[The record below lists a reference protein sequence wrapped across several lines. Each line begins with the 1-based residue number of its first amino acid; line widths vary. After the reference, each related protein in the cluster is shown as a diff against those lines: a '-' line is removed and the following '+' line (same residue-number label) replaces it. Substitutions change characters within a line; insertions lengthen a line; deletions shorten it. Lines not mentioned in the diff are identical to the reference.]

1 MNEEARKRWVF
12 AGIMLSIFLA
22 AIESTVVA
30 TAMPT
35 VVASLGGIRLYSWVF
50 SGFLLTQT
58 VTMPLWGRFSDLYG
72 RRSVYLVGL
81 AAFLA
86 GSALS
91 GAAQDMM
98 QLVVFRMLQ
107 GAGAGS
113 LMTLG
118 YTIIGELFGLEQ
130 RARMQGYI
138 SGTWG
143 VASLLGP
150 WIGGVLTDHV
160 SWRWVFYINLPFGAI
175 AMAVIAT
182 ALTGMDRPVRRPV
195 VDWAGVALF
204 AAGVS
209 AVLLGIVDAG
219 RAGSWSRIEV
229 VALLVLGAA
238 VLVAFVVVERR
249 AVEPIVPPR
258 LFRSRMVVA
267 AVVTRFLAGMA
278 MFGALSFVPLFL
290 QSVTGAT
297 ATGAGLALTP
307 FVLGWVV
314 TSVVSARLVLRVG
327 YRRVVLAGMACLTG
341 AFLLFTRWTSALT
354 QGVAMRDVVLAG
366 VGMGLVV
373 VPMLIAV
380 QSAVSRT
387 DLGAA
392 TSMTQFF
399 MSSGGAL
406 GLSVMGAV
414 MAQRLHA
421 SLPMSGALHGVFVV
435 GFVVCLA
442 ALASA
447 FLVPPGRAQDLE
459 RAEMLGAPT
468 RVGG

>member
-1 MNEEARKRWVF
+1 MTDEARKRWVF
-12 AGIMLSIFLA
+12 VGIMLSIFLA

-35 VVASLGGIRLYSWVF
+35 VVASLGGIRIYSWVF

-81 AAFLA
+81 ATFLA

-91 GAAQDMM
+91 GAAQNMV
-98 QLVVFRMLQ
+98 QLILFRMVQGL
-107 GAGAGS
+107 GAGA

-118 YTIIGELFGLEQ
+118 YTIIGELFGLER

-138 SGTWG
+138 SSVWG
-143 VASLLGP
+143 IASLMGP
-150 WIGGVLTDHV
+150 WAGGLLTDHV
-160 SWRWVFYINLPFGAI
+160 SWRWVFYINLPFGAV
-175 AMAVIAT
+175 AMALIAA
-182 ALTGMDRPVRRPV
+182 ALTAASRPARRPV
-195 VDWAGVALF
+195 VDWRGVALF

-209 AVLLGIVDAG
+209 ALLLGIVEAG
-219 RAGSWSRIEV
+219 RVGSWSAIEV
-229 VALLVLGAA
+229 VTLLVLGVL
-238 VLVAFVVVERR
+238 VLVAFVTVEQR
-249 AVEPIVPPR
+249 AAEPIVPLR
-258 LFRSRMVVA
+258 LFKSRMVLA

-290 QSVTGAT
+290 QSVTGAS
-297 ATGAGLALTP
+297 ATRAGVVLTP

-314 TSVVSARLVLRVG
+314 MSVVSARLVLRVG
-327 YRRVVLAGMACLTG
+327 YRTVVLTGMASLTV
-341 AFLLFTRWTSALT
+341 AFLLFRGWSVTLSTGSAM
-354 QGVAMRDVVLAG
+354 VDVLLAG
-366 VGMGLVV
+366 IGMGMVV

-380 QSAVSRT
+380 QSVVVRS

-392 TSMTQFF
+392 TSLTQFF
-399 MSSGGAL
+399 MSIGGAL
-406 GLSVMGAV
+406 GLSLMGAV
-414 MAQRLHA
+414 MSQRLHA
-421 SLPMSGALHGVFVV
+421 GLPMVDALHGVFVV
-435 GFVVCLA
+435 GSAVCVA

-447 FLVPPGRAQDLE
+447 FMVPPGRAQDLA
-459 RAEMLGAPT
+459 RSEMRGEPT

>member
-1 MNEEARKRWVF
+1 MDETQKRWVF
-12 AGIMLSIFLA
+12 VGIVLSIFLA

-35 VVASLGGIRLYSWVF
+35 VVASLGGIRIYSWVF

-72 RRSVYLVGL
+72 RRPIFLTGL
-81 AAFLA
+81 TTFLL

-91 GAAQDMM
+91 GASQNMG
-98 QLVVFRMLQ
+98 QLIVFRMVQGL
-107 GAGAGS
+107 GAGA

-118 YTIIGELFGLEQ
+118 YTIIGELFGLER

-138 SGTWG
+138 SSVWG
-143 VASLLGP
+143 VASLIGP
-150 WIGGVLTDHV
+150 WVGGMLTDYV
-160 SWRWVFYINLPFGAI
+160 SWRWVFYINLPIGAI
-175 AMAVIAT
+175 AMAVLAVT
-182 ALTGMDRPVRRPV
+182 LRGLPRPARRPV

-209 AVLLGIVDAG
+209 AILLGIVEAG
-219 RAGSWSRIEV
+219 RVGAWSSIEV
-229 VALLVLGAA
+229 VALLVLGAL
-238 VLVAFVVVERR
+238 VLVGFVVVEGR
-249 AVEPIVPPR
+249 VTEPIVPPR
-258 LFRSRMVVA
+258 LFKNRMVVA
-267 AVVTRFLAGMA
+267 AVVTRFLAGTA

-290 QSVTGAT
+290 QSVTGAS
-297 ATGAGLALTP
+297 ATGAGLVLTP
-307 FVLGWVV
+307 FVLGWVI
-314 TSVVSARLVLRVG
+314 TSVLSARLVLRVG
-327 YRRVVLAGMACLTG
+327 FRSVVFTGMAALTG
-341 AFLLFTRWTSALT
+341 AFLMFTRWSAALT
-354 QGVAMRDVVLAG
+354 PGAAMVDVLLAG

-380 QSAVSRT
+380 QSVVARP

-399 MSSGGAL
+399 MSIGGAL

-414 MAQRLHA
+414 MSQRLHA
-421 SLPMSGALHGVFVV
+421 ALPMADALHGVFVV
-435 GFVVCLA
+435 GFAICVA
-442 ALASA
+442 ALASS
-447 FLVPPGRAQDLE
+447 FLVPSGRAQDLA
-459 RAEMLGAPT
+459 RAELRGEPT

>member
-1 MNEEARKRWVF
+1 MDEARRRWVF
-12 AGIMLSIFLA
+12 VGIMLSIFLA

-35 VVASLGGIRLYSWVF
+35 VVASLGGIQIYSWVF

-72 RRSVYLVGL
+72 RRSVYLIGL
-81 AAFLA
+81 TIFLV

-91 GAAQDMM
+91 GAAQDMV
-98 QLVVFRMLQ
+98 QLIVFRMIQGL
-107 GAGAGS
+107 GAGA

-118 YTIIGELFGLEQ
+118 YTIIGELFGLER

-138 SGTWG
+138 SSVWG

-150 WIGGVLTDHV
+150 WVGGMLTDHV
-160 SWRWVFYINLPFGAI
+160 SWRWVFYINLPIGTI
-175 AMAVIAT
+175 AMLVIAI
-182 ALTGMDRPVRRPV
+182 ALTGMPRPLRRPV

-209 AVLLGIVDAG
+209 AILLGIVEAG
-219 RAGSWSRIEV
+219 RAGSWSGLDV
-229 VALLVLGAA
+229 LALLALGGS
-238 VLVAFVVVERR
+238 VLVAFVAVERR
-249 AVEPIVPPR
+249 ATEPIVPPR
-258 LFRSRMVVA
+258 LFKSRMIVA

-314 TSVVSARLVLRVG
+314 TSVLSARLVLRVG
-327 YRRVVLAGMACLTG
+327 YRSVVLAGMGGLTG
-341 AFLLFTRWTSALT
+341 AFLLFTRWSAALT
-354 QGVAMRDVVLAG
+354 PGAAMVDVLLAG

-380 QSAVSRT
+380 QSGVARN

-392 TSMTQFF
+392 TSMSQFF
-399 MSSGGAL
+399 MSIGGAL
-406 GLSVMGAV
+406 GLSIMGTV

-421 SLPMSGALHGVFVV
+421 GLPMADALHGVFVV
-435 GFVVCLA
+435 GFGVCVVAVA
-442 ALASA
+442 AA
-447 FLVPPGRAQDLE
+447 FLVPPGRAQDLA
-459 RAEMLGAPT
+459 RAEMRGEPT